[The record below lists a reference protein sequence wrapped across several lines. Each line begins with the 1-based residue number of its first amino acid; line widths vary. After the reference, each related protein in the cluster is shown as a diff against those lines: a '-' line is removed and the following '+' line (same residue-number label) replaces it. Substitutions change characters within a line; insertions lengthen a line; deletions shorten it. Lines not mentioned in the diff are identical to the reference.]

1 MLQTMRE
8 NMKGT
13 VAILIVGFLGLIMAL
28 SLVDLSGSSGYGQN
42 FNDVAEVNGNKIS
55 ERDLQI
61 ALQQERQRLQSQF
74 GDSLPAEF
82 LSDDRLRTPALQG
95 LIQRS
100 VVQDRALKSGMTIS
114 DEALDKFITEQ
125 PQFQTD
131 GRFDP
136 ELFVQGLRA
145 SSYTPL
151 SYRAQLKQSLASEQF
166 LNVFSSTG
174 FVTQAEVEKLYGLSL
189 QSRNFSWLSLPIAD
203 LPASIIVTADDI
215 QKAYEAGKANFNT
228 REQVAVEFIELK
240 VSDFT
245 NDIVINSDD
254 IQLRFEQEQKQRS
267 AIEREAAHIMIDAD
281 NELAD
286 KNIALVQEKLASGSV
301 DFGDLAREYSDDF
314 GSQESGGNLGIS
326 NGSVFPPEFERVLE
340 ELKEGE
346 VSGPIVIDNATHFIK
361 LISVSGGQDDKSI
374 LSLEDKNR
382 IESQLKNLEAEQIF
396 IEKLAELTDLSY
408 NADSLNEVADQ
419 LNLESGETGLFSN
432 MGGSDE
438 ILNDGRVLSAAF
450 SDQVLLEKFSSE
462 VIEIAPNHAVV
473 IKLIKHEPV
482 RTQTLDE
489 KSADII
495 AALKIERAKNQLA
508 QQAETLKAELAEG
521 KALVDIATDN
531 NLVVNSESNI
541 TRENRSLDAQLVEH
555 VFTLNRLASKQAPVT
570 SSLYLANNDYV
581 LMSLNTVIDADFT
594 ALSEEEKRAARI
606 SLTEVSL
613 ASEFRAWQAE
623 LIKNA
628 DVEVFGA
635 IQ

>member
-174 FVTQAEVEKLYGLSL
+174 FVTQAEVEKLYGLSR

>member
-1 MLQTMRE
+1 
-8 NMKGT
+8 
-13 VAILIVGFLGLIMAL
+13 
-28 SLVDLSGSSGYGQN
+28 
-42 FNDVAEVNGNKIS
+42 
-55 ERDLQI
+55 
-61 ALQQERQRLQSQF
+61 
-74 GDSLPAEF
+74 
-82 LSDDRLRTPALQG
+82 
-95 LIQRS
+95 
-100 VVQDRALKSGMTIS
+100 
-114 DEALDKFITEQ
+114 
-125 PQFQTD
+125 
-131 GRFDP
+131 
-136 ELFVQGLRA
+136 
-145 SSYTPL
+145 
-151 SYRAQLKQSLASEQF
+151 
-166 LNVFSSTG
+166 
-174 FVTQAEVEKLYGLSL
+174 
-189 QSRNFSWLSLPIAD
+189 
-203 LPASIIVTADDI
+203 
-215 QKAYEAGKANFNT
+215 
-228 REQVAVEFIELK
+228 
-240 VSDFT
+240 
-245 NDIVINSDD
+245 
-254 IQLRFEQEQKQRS
+254 
-267 AIEREAAHIMIDAD
+267 
-281 NELAD
+281 
-286 KNIALVQEKLASGSV
+286 
-301 DFGDLAREYSDDF
+301 
-314 GSQESGGNLGIS
+314 
-326 NGSVFPPEFERVLE
+326 
-340 ELKEGE
+340 
-346 VSGPIVIDNATHFIK
+346 
-361 LISVSGGQDDKSI
+361 
-374 LSLEDKNR
+374 
-382 IESQLKNLEAEQIF
+382 
-396 IEKLAELTDLSY
+396 
-408 NADSLNEVADQ
+408 
-419 LNLESGETGLFSN
+419 LFSN

>member
-28 SLVDLSGSSGYGQN
+28 SLVDLSGSGGYGQN

-55 ERDLQI
+55 ERELQI
-61 ALQQERQRLQSQF
+61 ALQQERQRLQGQF
-74 GDSLPAEF
+74 GNSLPAEF
-82 LSDDRLRTPALQG
+82 LSDDRLRSPALQG

-100 VVQDRALKSGMTIS
+100 VVQDRALKSGMTIG
-114 DEALDKFITEQ
+114 DEALDKFIKEQ

-136 ELFVQGLRA
+136 EIFIQGLRA
-145 SSYTPL
+145 SSYTPV
-151 SYRAQLKQSLASEQF
+151 SYRAQLRQSLAAEQF
-166 LNVFSSTG
+166 LNVFSATG
-174 FVTQAEVEKLYGLSL
+174 FVTQAEVEKLYGLSR

-203 LPASIIVTADDI
+203 LPASIIVTAVDI
-215 QKAYEAGKANFNT
+215 QNAYEAGKANFNT
-228 REQVAVEFIELK
+228 REKVAVEFIELK

-245 NDIVINSDD
+245 KDIAINSDD
-254 IQLRFEQEQKQRS
+254 IQLRFEQEQNS
-267 AIEREAAHIMIDAD
+267 TVEREAAHIMIDAD

-286 KNIALVQEKLASGSV
+286 ENIALVQQKLATGSA

-314 GSQESGGNLGIS
+314 ASQKSGGNLGIS
-326 NGSVFPPEFERVLE
+326 NGSVFPPEFELVLE
-340 ELKEGE
+340 ELREGE
-346 VSGPIVIDNATHFIK
+346 VSGPVVIDNATHFIK
-361 LISVSGGQDDKSI
+361 LVSTSGGKDDESI
-374 LSLEDKNR
+374 MSVEDKNR

-396 IEKLAELTDLSY
+396 VEKLAELTDLAY
-408 NADSLNEVADQ
+408 NADSLADVAYQ
-419 LNLESGETGLFSN
+419 LNLKSGETGLFSS

-438 ILNDGRVLSAAF
+438 ILSDGRVLRAAF
-450 SDQVLLEKFSSE
+450 SDQVLLEKFSSN

-508 QQAETLKAELAEG
+508 QQAEVLKAELTEG
-521 KALVDIATDN
+521 KALVDIAIDN
-531 NLVVNSESNI
+531 NLVVSSESNI

-555 VFTLNRLASKQAPVT
+555 VFTLNKLASKQAPVT

-581 LMSLNTVIDADFT
+581 LMSLNTVTNADFT
-594 ALSEEEKRAARI
+594 ALSEEEKRAARV

-623 LIKNA
+623 LIKSA

-635 IQ
+635 VQ